1 MDDLINMVAGNES
14 PTDIHSKIKDL
25 LTKKALTMLMLLP
38 LRLLRPCL
46 VDQIL
51 IWMNLLLKQT
61 KYLPKQKISEVDADQ
76 QPTDEVET
84 DSSEEEEIESPTAE
98 VETPD
103 DEEEN

>member
-14 PTDIHSKIKDL
+14 PSEIHSKIKDL
-25 LTKKALTMLMLLP
+25 LTKKASDN
-38 LRLLRPCL
+38 
-46 VDQIL
+46 VDVVTPAVTAS
-51 IWMNLLLKQT
+51 MFGGPNPYT
-61 KYLPKQKISEVDADQ
+61 DETPTEDEASTEAEAEADTE
-76 QPTDEVET
+76 QPTAEVET

>member
-25 LTKKALTMLMLLP
+25 LTKKASDN
-38 LRLLRPCL
+38 
-46 VDQIL
+46 VDVVTPAVTAS
-51 IWMNLLLKQT
+51 MFGGPNP
-61 KYLPKQKISEVDADQ
+61 YLDEPPTETDEVSPEAEAEVDADQ

-84 DSSEEEEIESPTAE
+84 DSSEEEEIERPTAE